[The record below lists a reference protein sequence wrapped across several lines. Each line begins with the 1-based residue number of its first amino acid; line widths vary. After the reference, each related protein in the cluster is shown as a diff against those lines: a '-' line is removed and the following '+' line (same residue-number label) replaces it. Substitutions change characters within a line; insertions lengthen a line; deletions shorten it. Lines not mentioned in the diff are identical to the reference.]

1 MQIKE
6 LIGMKPTNKFLY
18 SLLPIILFCN
28 FIGADD
34 SLGPNTKNLV
44 KNALDQKF
52 KEFKEC
58 MSVEGLVGKNQ
69 INTQCPRKD
78 LRRYYEILN
87 QTQDPDLT
95 VFLGGFTAP
104 KAFKKP
110 KVYYPDKA
118 QKKGITGFAIVS
130 FDLDKNGRTANQK
143 IIAPF
148 SHSIFHRQALKVA
161 KKLKYQPLIYQGEPV
176 AYPNMKHKFTF
187 ILEGESID
195 LDSAAKSFNKITR
208 LLKAQKYIEAE
219 KLASD
224 NLENDPFF
232 YYQLSLAKSKL
243 KKYEEA
249 ANSALNFF
257 NQQDSQDLKLPEYYF
272 LSHALLIYTESLY
285 KTNKFDELIKVENM
299 LESLSPSKKY
309 INDILWT
316 KIYLGAAFVNTD
328 RMLDGIYY
336 LNSVKLSAIINKND
350 GMINIVDSILLNIE
364 NALS

>member
-1 MQIKE
+1 
-6 LIGMKPTNKFLY
+6 MKPTNKFLY

-130 FDLDKNGRTANQK
+130 FDLDKNGRTTNQK

-161 KKLKYQPLIYQGEPV
+161 KKLKYQPLTYQGEPV

-187 ILEGESID
+187 ILEED
-195 LDSAAKSFNKITR
+195 
-208 LLKAQKYIEAE
+208 
-219 KLASD
+219 
-224 NLENDPFF
+224 
-232 YYQLSLAKSKL
+232 
-243 KKYEEA
+243 
-249 ANSALNFF
+249 
-257 NQQDSQDLKLPEYYF
+257 
-272 LSHALLIYTESLY
+272 
-285 KTNKFDELIKVENM
+285 
-299 LESLSPSKKY
+299 
-309 INDILWT
+309 
-316 KIYLGAAFVNTD
+316 
-328 RMLDGIYY
+328 
-336 LNSVKLSAIINKND
+336 
-350 GMINIVDSILLNIE
+350 
-364 NALS
+364 